1 MYVLEPAL
9 VNFESITSTPPN
21 AVKLTK
27 LNKANV
33 TQLTILDISF

>member
-1 MYVLEPAL
+1 MYVIEPAL

-21 AVKLTK
+21 AVKLTE

-33 TQLTILDISF
+33 TQLTILNISF